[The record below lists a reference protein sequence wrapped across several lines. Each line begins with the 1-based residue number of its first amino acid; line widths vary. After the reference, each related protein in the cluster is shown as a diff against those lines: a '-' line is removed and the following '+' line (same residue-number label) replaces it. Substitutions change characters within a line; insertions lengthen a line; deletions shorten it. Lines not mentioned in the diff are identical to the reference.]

1 MFSFVCASRW
11 LTSLCHL
18 VTFLKR
24 LPHSYRRENNIFC
37 LFTLSGWQ
45 KYDRHVSTLT
55 PSALP
60 LKLNTTHLDYFRRS
74 LIYFPDWGMT
84 WNVCIIKIAT
94 SQKVSET
101 PNVSKIFHAPWNTW
115 VWLIVIYLVNLFC
128 KFVKCSDNVEI
139 HWSNLLENITYFP
152 F

>member
-1 MFSFVCASRW
+1 MAPGWCAVFFLPFPLGSPVVVDVLTGEKITSSVFLPSRADRNM
-11 LTSLCHL
+11 TD
-18 VTFLKR
+18 TF
-24 LPHSYRRENNIFC
+24 
-37 LFTLSGWQ
+37 
-45 KYDRHVSTLT
+45 
-55 PSALP
+55 P
-60 LKLNTTHLDYFRRS
+60 LWHRPRS
-74 LIYFPDWGMT
+74 LWSWIQHTWTISGDPLFIFRTGMT